1 MDFEYF
7 CGVKR
12 WFYIGIVL
20 LLVAGCNTPPPVGH
34 PLLEGEGT
42 SPRPSPVG
50 EGVDSRVLESI
61 DSLMW
66 QRADSA
72 LAVMMEFAGSP
83 KADSFDVFNGHYCQ
97 LLISELLYKNYYGQS
112 NRAELLQAVAYF
124 DSLVGAQGADTRGAD
139 TFDVSLQGRPHR
151 DARRASAKNAT
162 PTNIF
167 LDARAHYI
175 NGTGY
180 YEHDSLLAACGEYLK
195 ALEIVEK
202 HFPNLETQ
210 DVASLRVEHLPRFM
224 SLIYGRLTELFSGQ
238 FMQEPAIVCCKKA
251 LVFNEIEP
259 GSPSNQSSL
268 LYILGRQYDKLN
280 QCDSAA
286 YYYDEAIRI
295 LPDTNNLVYRDLI
308 GQKALLYFNVDKD
321 VQPAISDL
329 KRMVEQADSKQEKLT
344 RYTTLGW
351 IYYFE
356 EQYDSALVY
365 LTPVFENKD
374 DVARQKIVAPYL
386 RTIYQSLGDTAK
398 AAQCAEF
405 VAENRVSEGE
415 SNKQVSTLNE
425 LFQQHL
431 QWEREQA
438 EAERRQA
445 EQEAARLRSIRGIV
459 AMAVVLLVAGLG
471 LWWWMARRRKEHN
484 AETRTLHEKQQ
495 QLQTQV
501 DEATQQ
507 ARAMLPQRAKDLYH
521 SDVPNR
527 LERILAEFEAAYPK
541 VTERLASTHPELSEA
556 ERQIAVLNFLHFR
569 AKEEAELTGFAENTI
584 LKYRS
589 NLHKKASSDP
599 ISTLLEE

>member
-1 MDFEYF
+1 M
-7 CGVKR
+7 
-12 WFYIGIVL
+12 
-20 LLVAGCNTPPPVGH
+20 VAGCVRSVDDRVEEVATPSH
-34 PLLEGEGT
+34 PEL
-42 SPRPSPVG
+42 SA
-50 EGVDSRVLESI
+50 I
-61 DSLMW
+61 DTLMW
-66 QRADSA
+66 QQPDSA
-72 LAVMMEFAGSP
+72 LAVMLEFAASP
-83 KADSFDVFNGHYCQ
+83 ESDSLDAFNGHYCQ
-97 LLISELLYKNYYGQS
+97 LLIAELLYKNYYGQS

-124 DSLVGAQGADTRGAD
+124 DSITQVPEPVVAEH
-139 TFDVSLQGRPHR
+139 GRSVEGPSK
-151 DARRASAKNAT
+151 DQ
-162 PTNIF
+162 IVF
-167 LDARAHYI
+167 LDARAHYM
-175 NGTGY
+175 NGAGY
-180 YEHDSLLAACGEYLK
+180 YEHDSVVAACGEYLK
-195 ALEIVEK
+195 ALEIMET
-202 HFPNLETQ
+202 HFPNLEMQ

-259 GSPSNQSSL
+259 GSPLNQSSL

-295 LPDTNNLVYRDLI
+295 LPDTNNPVYRDLI
-308 GQKALLYFNVDKD
+308 GQRALFSYNADKD
-321 VQPAISDL
+321 AEPAISDL
-329 KRMVEQADSKQEKLT
+329 KRMVEQAASKQEKLT
-344 RYTTLGW
+344 RYTTLGC

-374 DVARQKIVAPYL
+374 DVARQKVVAPYL

-398 AAQCAEF
+398 AAQCAAF

-431 QWEREQA
+431 QWEREKA
-438 EAERRQA
+438 DAERRQA
-445 EQEAARLRSIRGIV
+445 EQEAARLRKMRSLV

-471 LWWWMARRRKEHN
+471 LWWLARRRRQYN
-484 AETRTLHEKQQ
+484 AETRTLHEEKQ

-527 LERILAEFEAAYPK
+527 LERIMDEFEAAYPGAM
-541 VTERLASTHPELSEA
+541 ERVSAAYPDLRET

-569 AKEEAELTGFAENTI
+569 AKEETELTGFAENTI

-589 NLHKKASSDP
+589 NLNKKVGSDP
-599 ISTLLEE
+599 ISSLIAE